1 MIRERSLVLT
11 GALVA
16 LAAGCS
22 QHSGDGAGEGAS
34 GPELPALSTVPE
46 AAGPVQAKP
55 SFQNAQQLSDSV
67 KVGVPQRVVEAMFG
81 PPDKAGYKVYG
92 RAAGTPW
99 RALVW
104 EWVFRDVNPPR
115 ALSIVFQEDGS
126 GTWRVNHG
134 DWPE

>member
-1 MIRERSLVLT
+1 M
-11 GALVA
+11 VA
-16 LAAGCS
+16 LATGCT
-22 QHSGDGAGEGAS
+22 QHSGGGSGGGAA

-46 AAGPVQAKP
+46 VAGPVRAKP
-55 SFQNAQQLSDSV
+55 GFKNAQQLSDSV
-67 KVGVPQRVVEAMFG
+67 KVGAPQRVVEAMFG
-81 PPDKAGYKVYG
+81 PPDKAGYKIYG

-104 EWVFRDVNPPR
+104 EWVFQDVNPPR

>member
-1 MIRERSLVLT
+1 MIRDRSLVLA

-16 LAAGCS
+16 LATGCT
-22 QHSGDGAGEGAS
+22 QHSGGGAGEAAS
-34 GPELPALSTVPE
+34 GPVLPALSTVPE
-46 AAGPVQAKP
+46 AAGPVRAKP
-55 SFQNAQQLSDSV
+55 SFQNAWQLSDSV

-81 PPDKAGYKVYG
+81 PPDKAGYKIYG

-104 EWVFRDVNPPR
+104 EWAFQDVNPPR
-115 ALSIVFQEDGS
+115 ALSIVFQEDGT

>member
-1 MIRERSLVLT
+1 MICDRSLVLT
-11 GALVA
+11 GAVVA
-16 LAAGCS
+16 LATGCT
-22 QHSGDGAGEGAS
+22 QHSGGGSGGGAT

-46 AAGPVQAKP
+46 AAGPVRAKP
-55 SFQNAQQLSDSV
+55 GFENAQQLSDSV
-67 KVGVPQRVVEAMFG
+67 KVGAPQRVVEAMFG
-81 PPDKAGYKVYG
+81 PPDKAGYKIYG

-104 EWVFRDVNPPR
+104 EWVFQDVNPPR

>member
-1 MIRERSLVLT
+1 MIYDRSLVLV
-11 GALVA
+11 GAVVA
-16 LAAGCS
+16 LATGCT
-22 QHSGDGAGEGAS
+22 QHSGGGSGGGAA

-46 AAGPVQAKP
+46 AAGPVRAKP
-55 SFQNAQQLSDSV
+55 GFKNAQQLSDSV

-81 PPDKAGYKVYG
+81 PPDKAGYKIYG

-104 EWVFRDVNPPR
+104 EWVFQDVNPPR

>member
-1 MIRERSLVLT
+1 MIRDGSLILAGVLVVLAT
-11 GALVA
+11 GCTQNPRGSGGE
-16 LAAGCS
+16 AAP
-22 QHSGDGAGEGAS
+22 
-34 GPELPALSTVPE
+34 GPEILPGVPS
-46 AAGPVQAKP
+46 AGGAIRAKP
-55 SFQNAQQLSDSV
+55 SYQNAQQLSDSV

-81 PPDKAGYKVYG
+81 PPDKAGYKIYG

-104 EWVFRDVNPPR
+104 EWVFQDVNPPR

>member
-1 MIRERSLVLT
+1 MINRNGSLLLA
-11 GALVA
+11 GALAILSSGCTLVPGREA
-16 LAAGCS
+16 RATQPGLEAGREGSAAG
-22 QHSGDGAGEGAS
+22 G
-34 GPELPALSTVPE
+34 LFR
-46 AAGPVQAKP
+46 AKP
-55 SFQNAQQLSDSV
+55 SYRNAQQLSDSV
-67 KVGVPQRVVEAMFG
+67 KTGMPQRVVEAMFG
-81 PPDKAGYKVYG
+81 PPDKAGYKIYG

-104 EWVFRDVNPPR
+104 EWVFEDVNPPR

>member
-1 MIRERSLVLT
+1 MIRDGSLFLA
-11 GALVA
+11 GALFV
-16 LAAGCS
+16 LATGCT
-22 QHSGDGAGEGAS
+22 QNSGGGSRERAPDPESLPGAS
-34 GPELPALSTVPE
+34 T
-46 AAGPVQAKP
+46 AGGAIRAKP
-55 SFQNAQQLSDSV
+55 SFRNAQQLSDSV

-81 PPDKAGYKVYG
+81 PPDKAGYKIYG

-104 EWVFRDVNPPR
+104 EWVFQDVSPPR